1 MTREEAII
9 ILKDCELNPCVR
21 KDKEAANMAIK
32 ALEQEDILD
41 KIRAEIE
48 ALPNAD
54 PSYPHTCDVV
64 DREDVFD
71 IIDEYKAESEDKI

>member
-1 MTREEAII
+1 MSGEEAIT
-9 ILKDCELNPCVR
+9 ILKDCELNPCVP

-48 ALPNAD
+48 
-54 PSYPHTCDVV
+54 
-64 DREDVFD
+64 R
-71 IIDEYKAESEDKI
+71 EYKDECEHPYGQGLRRAIEISEAE